1 MYTGKRTD
9 PPSRAW
15 LILALIALAVVLTA
29 LGVFAALILRQP
41 SAQPPQPSPSLAPA
55 LSAAPSRRPTPA
67 PRPTP
72 PPPPAAPGRAALTH
86 HQKV

>member
-15 LILALIALAVVLTA
+15 LISALIALAVVLTA

-41 SAQPPQPSPSLAPA
+41 SAQPPQPSPSLAPV
-55 LSAAPSRRPTPA
+55 LSAAPSRRPAPA
-67 PRPTP
+67 PSPRSVAST
-72 PPPPAAPGRAALTH
+72 
-86 HQKV
+86 

>member
-55 LSAAPSRRPTPA
+55 LSEI
-67 PRPTP
+67 
-72 PPPPAAPGRAALTH
+72 GRASCRERVFIT
-86 HQKV
+86 V